1 MRCAGY
7 GGTSNTRSVSLTV
20 LRWTDTVGD
29 GIHNDQD
36 SDDDGDGMPDTW
48 ENANGLDPLA
58 DDTAGDPDKDGDN
71 NLTGYDNGTDPQ
83 KHEVAQ
89 LLSAALSANRIYE
102 NESVA
107 FTWDSKYATACHDV
121 YVSNGAAG
129 AGAVERPQPNL
140 IDFLRGGAAGASAEA
155 ASNWAPRGKET
166 FAPDSFDPGDHHY
179 EFYCGGPGG
188 DSNRK
193 DIRLTVLARVDP
205 DTDTDGDGMPDL
217 WELGV
222 GLDPAD
228 PSDARLDDDNDG
240 HSNLTEYNAGTDPNW
255 GTAIPAAF
263 PRLRSVS
270 TNWGDSHPGS
280 IPAASFG
287 FNDNFTVEK
296 GLIDGDALE
305 DMLIRDPTPGI
316 LPGISDFVLIKNS
329 KGGFSLED
337 ADGHAIENPL
347 TDITSAAEVADV
359 NGDGSPDLILTGLDT
374 HFPGSSD
381 WIVYGN
387 TSRGYT
393 IPQAHINIPGLT
405 ARFFRELGGWVDNAN
420 YFENNLPRV
429 PKVKSRS
436 FPLDAEGE
444 IYSRERLEEA
454 QAGVNSNEGCLEGAL
469 CGLPGDPVC
478 EGFNIDCDTFSGD
491 GNDIRGLNLVL
502 TRSSNRNIVYGQ
514 WAADPC
520 ASGMFVCDYGP
531 ESQVVSVRDAADD
544 PAQPN
549 ETVVIRTVFDTEER
563 VTVRDFTIFNPDA
576 HALYRDY
583 LPAIRSS
590 GAVQPG
596 SAAALAISR
605 TLEAYLGVTVFGG
618 GLASWGDDTLPGMED
633 DASFSGI
640 AGDMLK
646 VMGYFRDA
654 MPQRVGYRDGYTQ
667 DELEASGLSDVINM
681 VRVPPCTYVAGAT
694 CTSSDFPQDQKR
706 LF

>member
-1 MRCAGY
+1 
-7 GGTSNTRSVSLTV
+7 
-20 LRWTDTVGD
+20 
-29 GIHNDQD
+29 
-36 SDDDGDGMPDTW
+36 
-48 ENANGLDPLA
+48 
-58 DDTAGDPDKDGDN
+58 
-71 NLTGYDNGTDPQ
+71 
-83 KHEVAQ
+83 
-89 LLSAALSANRIYE
+89 
-102 NESVA
+102 
-107 FTWDSKYATACHDV
+107 
-121 YVSNGAAG
+121 
-129 AGAVERPQPNL
+129 
-140 IDFLRGGAAGASAEA
+140 
-155 ASNWAPRGKET
+155 
-166 FAPDSFDPGDHHY
+166 
-179 EFYCGGPGG
+179 
-188 DSNRK
+188 
-193 DIRLTVLARVDP
+193 
-205 DTDTDGDGMPDL
+205 
-217 WELGV
+217 
-222 GLDPAD
+222 
-228 PSDARLDDDNDG
+228 
-240 HSNLTEYNAGTDPNW
+240 
-255 GTAIPAAF
+255 
-263 PRLRSVS
+263 
-270 TNWGDSHPGS
+270 
-280 IPAASFG
+280 
-287 FNDNFTVEK
+287 
-296 GLIDGDALE
+296 
-305 DMLIRDPTPGI
+305 MLIRDPTPGI
-316 LPGISDFVLIKNS
+316 LPGISDFALIKNS

-337 ADGHAIENPL
+337 ADGHAIKTPL

-491 GNDIRGLNLVL
+491 GSDIRGLNLVL

-605 TLEAYLGVTVFGG
+605 TLEAYLGTTVFDG
-618 GLASWGDDTLPGMED
+618 GLASWGDDTLPGVED
-633 DASFSGI
+633 DSSFSGVT
-640 AGDMLK
+640 GDMLN

-654 MPQRVGYRDGYTQ
+654 MPQRVGYREQITL
-667 DELEASGLSDVINM
+667 DERKASGYWDLLAVMPACTFLEEAECTRTNLDFFGTREKRAIKNRLDGLIADLAGRTYESADAAARALHDSELHKLAYFLNIEVGAIIDDTVYPVRIENSVVTDFESRSVGNSARDLAEGKSVWHNHPSGSDIWWWDAVVYALNHLDAACSAGNNITAYASGASLSKASVRQVLNESIMTMNIPFDYQVDVGNAWITVSTPYDMDM
-681 VRVPPCTYVAGAT
+681 VSGANVGGYKEHSARLICT
-694 CTSSDFPQDQKR
+694 D
-706 LF
+706 